1 MLKANNNLFNQDFA
15 NLSQVAPISTTHE
28 EPEATTVVHQP
39 LSEHVL
45 HSLTNFLNNP
55 EKSGTDDL
63 YDIVL
68 TEVER
73 PLFTKVMQHVKGN
86 QTKAARLMGINRGTL
101 RKKLKKY
108 GLS

>member
-39 LSEHVL
+39 LCEHVL

-55 EKSGTDDL
+55 ENSGTDDL
-63 YDIVL
+63 YDIVKHKSVSIIL
-68 TEVER
+68 GYIQPNKIT
-73 PLFTKVMQHVKGN
+73 
-86 QTKAARLMGINRGTL
+86 
-101 RKKLKKY
+101 
-108 GLS
+108 